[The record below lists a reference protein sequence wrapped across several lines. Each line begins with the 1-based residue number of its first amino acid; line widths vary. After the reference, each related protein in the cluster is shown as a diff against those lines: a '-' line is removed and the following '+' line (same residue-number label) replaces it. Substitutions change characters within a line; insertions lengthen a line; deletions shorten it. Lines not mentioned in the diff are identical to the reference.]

1 MGSGAA
7 RIASGGRGRDARRGR
22 SGVGAV
28 VDTGVAAVSTTA
40 TGAAGA
46 TTIVRTESGAKLGS
60 AGRAFQPAKPSS
72 NTT

>member
-28 VDTGVAAVSTTA
+28 VDVGVADVSATA
-40 TGAAGA
+40 TGSAGA
-46 TTIVRTESGAKLGS
+46 TTIVRTESGAELGS
-60 AGRAFQPAKPSS
+60 AGRTFDPATPSS
-72 NTT
+72 NAT